1 MFETGEVGFNV
12 GGRCGSLPPPSL
24 PLPPPPHQHFEV
36 RNYSVECLPA
46 PTLVSRAAELAD
58 HESLAPPG
66 YVVPVGK
73 EMRTSSLSQAL
84 IKKCLIYLLP

>member
-1 MFETGEVGFNV
+1 MREGVAGV
-12 GGRCGSLPPPSL
+12 YLLPPSL
-24 PLPPPPHQHFEV
+24 SPPPPHQHFEV